1 MLFEKATR
9 AKLRFQTQKGLCT
22 VEDLWDITPE
32 ILDGMYQELTAEQ
45 ESTRGRSLLK
55 KTRGAT
61 KLELQI
67 QVVEHVVKTKL
78 DEAEE
83 RENSALKK
91 QQKARILQIIADK
104 EDAALLEKSP
114 DELKEMAEAL

>member
-22 VEDLWDITPE
+22 VEDLWDLTPE

-61 KLELQI
+61 KLELKI
-67 QVVEHVVKTKL
+67 QVVEHVVKAKL
-78 DEAEE
+78 DEAED
-83 RENSALKK
+83 RENSVLKK

-104 EDAALLEKSP
+104 EDAALLDKSP
-114 DELKEMAEAL
+114 DELKDMAEAL